1 MSVFC
6 CVMCSQLNLLE
17 VVLDK
22 IGNDNTCALPEEL
35 PKGDQ
40 LCSIGSNDVIFF
52 AKQFEKCALS
62 DMREIDRNYKILM
75 LLLQLLNSLSVKPQY
90 LKLLQQ
96 FPQLLENTAG
106 RLWIWTLQFGLC
118 KYPTPSC
125 GMWTLMCISAI
136 CAQNSAHDEF
146 VY

>member
-1 MSVFC
+1 
-6 CVMCSQLNLLE
+6 MCSQLNLLE

-106 RLWIWTLQFGLC
+106 RL
-118 KYPTPSC
+118 
-125 GMWTLMCISAI
+125 
-136 CAQNSAHDEF
+136 
-146 VY
+146 